1 MICKNMESNMIR
13 KINKDAKG
21 LIGILLI
28 GDEQLDMIEKYLYRG
43 DVFEIYNDKK
53 IIAACVVTKEGDR
66 IYELKNISV
75 DIEFQ
80 KCGIGQKMISFF
92 EKYYSDKADILL
104 VGTGES
110 PITLGF
116 YRKCGFKESH
126 RIKDFFVNNYDHPIY
141 ECGNQLIDMI
151 YFKKEL

>member
-1 MICKNMESNMIR
+1 MIR

-66 IYELKNISV
+66 IYELS
-75 DIEFQ
+75 
-80 KCGIGQKMISFF
+80 
-92 EKYYSDKADILL
+92 
-104 VGTGES
+104 
-110 PITLGF
+110 
-116 YRKCGFKESH
+116 
-126 RIKDFFVNNYDHPIY
+126 
-141 ECGNQLIDMI
+141 LIHI
-151 YFKKEL
+151 

>member
-1 MICKNMESNMIR
+1 MIR

-43 DVFEIYNDKK
+43 DVFAIYNDKK

-80 KCGIGQKMISFF
+80 KCGIGQKMISFL

-110 PITLGF
+110 PITLSF